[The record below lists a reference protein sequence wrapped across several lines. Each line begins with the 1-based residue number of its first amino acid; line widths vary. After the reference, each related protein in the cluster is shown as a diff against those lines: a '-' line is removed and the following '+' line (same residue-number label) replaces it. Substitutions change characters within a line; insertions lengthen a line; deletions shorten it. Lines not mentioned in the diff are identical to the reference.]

1 MKEQQEKTEV
11 MEHLMY
17 LSDVE
22 GCVTYEDALSSD
34 DEELQNRFFHK
45 LDKLNGYD
53 SSEYEADD
61 YESEEDCYS
70 DELDD
75 WD

>member
-1 MKEQQEKTEV
+1 MKEQKEKTEV

-22 GCVTYEDALSSD
+22 GCVTYEDALNSK
-34 DEELQNRFFHK
+34 DEELQNSFFHK

-53 SSEYEADD
+53 SSEYERDD

>member
-1 MKEQQEKTEV
+1 MKTQKENTEV

-22 GCVTYEDALSSD
+22 GCVTYEDALNSE
-34 DEELQNRFFHK
+34 DENLQNSFFHK

-53 SSEYEADD
+53 SSEYEVEY